1 MPSPERFYVGHF
13 LVIFAIAQMEKTT
26 VTNVKSGTVGQKR
39 NPACGMKRFIAE
51 NWGL

>member
-1 MPSPERFYVGHF
+1 MLSPDRFYVEHF
-13 LVIFAIAQMEKTT
+13 LVILAYARMEKAT
-26 VTNVKSGTVGQKR
+26 VTNVYSGTESQKR